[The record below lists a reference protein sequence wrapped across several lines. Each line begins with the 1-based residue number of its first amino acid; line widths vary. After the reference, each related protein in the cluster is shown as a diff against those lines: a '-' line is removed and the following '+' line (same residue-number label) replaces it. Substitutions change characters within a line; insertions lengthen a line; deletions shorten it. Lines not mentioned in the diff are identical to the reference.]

1 MTTRNIC
8 LIGFIIGCMLLV
20 WYMTFYGSVLMKH
33 LTEGFETETGYPVN
47 LYVVRRADDPT
58 IDELNTQKVVYDLES
73 TGFHVRSQRFV
84 VDTNVN
90 INVNQKL
97 LEIDES
103 EKATVDTYESLLVLT
118 NSTLQEALS
127 EDVYHLFV
135 WPSFIGSNI
144 ATSFIQ
150 NKNGENVSR
159 RIHVGQQFR
168 SGGNLIDGHF
178 STFLTEYIKTHLIE
192 LPLNPE
198 QTGNEQ
204 DDDVPVP
211 DDDAPV
217 TDDDSPVSDD
227 DTPVRD
233 DDAPPTTPGF
243 SLPTDPISVSHT
255 VHVTGIPSQIKHNVN
270 VVNKTPVS
278 DIADDYGLTSLSRNP
293 SYFPS
298 LLPTPEITT
307 TNPNGKMN
315 IASSFLGA
323 LLSGITVQS

>member
-58 IDELNTQKVVYDLES
+58 IDELNTQNVVDDLES
-73 TGFHVRSQRFV
+73 TGFYVRSQRFV
-84 VDTNVN
+84 VDTNAN
-90 INVNQKL
+90 INVNEKL
-97 LEIDES
+97 LEIDEN
-103 EKATVDTYESLLVLT
+103 EKATVETYENLLELT
-118 NSTLQEALS
+118 NPTLQRALS

-144 ATSFIQ
+144 VTSFIQ
-150 NKNGENVSR
+150 NKNGVNVSR

-168 SGGNLIDGHF
+168 SGSSGGLITDF
-178 STFLTEYIKTHLIE
+178 TNFLKDHIQIYLIE

-204 DDDVPVP
+204 DDDTPVG
-211 DDDAPV
+211 
-217 TDDDSPVSDD
+217 DD
-227 DTPVRD
+227 DTPVTD

-255 VHVTGIPSQIKHNVN
+255 VHLTGIPSQIKHNVN

-298 LLPTPEITT
+298 SLPTPEITT

-323 LLSGITVQS
+323 LLSGIAVQS

>member
-58 IDELNTQKVVYDLES
+58 IDELNTQKVVDDLES

-84 VDTNVN
+84 VDTNAN
-90 INVNQKL
+90 INVNEKL
-97 LEIDES
+97 LEIDEN
-103 EKATVDTYESLLVLT
+103 EKATVETYENLLELT
-118 NSTLQEALS
+118 NPTLQRALS

-144 ATSFIQ
+144 VTSFIQ
-150 NKNGENVSR
+150 NKNGVNVSR
-159 RIHVGQQFR
+159 RIHVGQQYR
-168 SGGNLIDGHF
+168 SGSSGDLTDGYF
-178 STFLTEYIKTHLIE
+178 TRFLKYHIQTHLIE

-204 DDDVPVP
+204 DDDT
-211 DDDAPV
+211 PV
-217 TDDDSPVSDD
+217 TDN
-227 DTPVRD
+227 
-233 DDAPPTTPGF
+233 DAPPTTPGF

-293 SYFPS
+293 SYLPS

-323 LLSGITVQS
+323 LLSGIAVQS